1 MSSMSTAD
9 AYNAGFVTG
18 EYIERERIIA
28 LLEQHQCTFTDTET
42 IGCWC
47 GSFNDAIALIKGEN
61 E

>member
-28 LLEQHQCTFTDTET
+28 LLEAELVNLYEPDR
-42 IGCWC
+42 
-47 GSFNDAIALIKGEN
+47 DRLIALIKGEN
-61 E
+61 NP

>member
-28 LLEQHQCTFTDTET
+28 LIESEASNHGNPNAVNMLL
-42 IGCWC
+42 
-47 GSFNDAIALIKGEN
+47 SLIALIKGDE
-61 E
+61 